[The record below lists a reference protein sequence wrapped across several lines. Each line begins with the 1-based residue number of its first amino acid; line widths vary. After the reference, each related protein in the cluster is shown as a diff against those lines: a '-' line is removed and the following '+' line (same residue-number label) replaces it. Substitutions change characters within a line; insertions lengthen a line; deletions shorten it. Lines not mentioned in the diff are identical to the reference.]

1 MTAAAS
7 ARPVLAINGL
17 TTVFPGENGPTV
29 IVDDISLSVSRGET
43 LAVVG
48 ESGSGKTM
56 TFHAALG
63 LVPRPGRVEKGEVL
77 LDGIDLMTLSS
88 DALRRRRGA
97 EIAIVFQD
105 PLTAL
110 NPVFTI
116 GDQICEVLRAH
127 LSLSKTAARKRAIET
142 LARVHIPDPHRRV
155 DDYPHQFSG
164 GMRQRALIAM
174 AIALGPKVL
183 IADEPTTA
191 LDVSVQA
198 QVLELLGDLKR
209 ESGMGLVLIT
219 HDLGVVARHA
229 DHVAVLYAGRVME
242 QGPADQ
248 VFETPRHPYTVSLFR
263 SIPHLDTVA
272 GKDLTPIE
280 GMPPNPAM
288 LPKGCAF
295 EPRCFLGHGKD
306 DCRTRRP
313 ALEPTEDQEH
323 RTRCWRWRELAT
335 SVAPA

>member
-1 MTAAAS
+1 MTAALTA
-7 ARPVLAINGL
+7 PPILAIEGL
-17 TTVFPGENGPTV
+17 TTIFPGARGPTV
-29 IVDDISLSVSRGET
+29 IVDDISLAVHRGET

-56 TFHAALG
+56 TFHSALG
-63 LVPRPGRVEKGEVL
+63 LVPHPGRVEKGRVL
-77 LDGIDLMTLSS
+77 LDGIDLMTLTP
-88 DALRRRRGA
+88 DELRRRRGA

-116 GDQICEVLRAH
+116 GDQIAEVLRAH
-127 LSLSKTAARKRAIET
+127 LPITRSAARKRAIEI

-191 LDVSVQA
+191 LDVTVQA

-209 ESGMGLVLIT
+209 ETGMGLILIT

-229 DHVAVLYAGRVME
+229 DRVAVLYAGRVME
-242 QGPADQ
+242 QGLADR
-248 VFETPRHPYTVSLFR
+248 VFEAPRHPYTVSLFR

-272 GKDLTPIE
+272 GKDLMPIE
-280 GMPPNPAM
+280 GMPPNPAL

-295 EPRCFLGHGKD
+295 EPRCFVGSGKD
-306 DCRTRRP
+306 ECATRRP
-313 ALEPTEDQEH
+313 ALEVTEDTGH
-323 RTRCWRWRELAT
+323 LTRCWRWRDIT
-335 SVAPA
+335 SALGAA